1 MKFERKHFSHQVE
14 DSFYDQIVKQQ
25 EVLCDGGLGLGLM
38 SPSPALS
45 TMIAQTQ
52 GLEQIVA
59 SGMEAGAV
67 GQPGGCEA
75 GVGAVMPGQLVP
87 TTSDGQGEAPSPAL
101 QQNKDSNPK
110 RLHVSNIPFKFRDPD
125 LRQMFGKF
133 GSILDVE
140 IIFNERGSKGFGFVT
155 FQNSADADAA
165 RGELHGSVVEGRK
178 VEVNN
183 ATARVQTKKPPMLPS
198 GMAGGMAGLPGVPG
212 GMQANVAAAALR
224 GAAITRG
231 RIMRG
236 YPVGAAQAMGAAVGG
251 AGAGQLQQL
260 QQLAASGLYP
270 AAQLGA
276 GNVLYAAYDP
286 LMGAAGLQGL
296 GAGAGLGLPGGV
308 AAGGA
313 LQGMQQQLGGINPAL
328 LGAVSQA
335 GALGYSPMQ
344 QSLAVSQAGMG
355 AMSSNILAQAQ
366 AQLAALKS
374 QNKSGGGQGAV
385 QGAPG
390 GQGAAAAAQAAQAA
404 AAANSVAVSQ
414 ASLQSAGVTQSQL
427 NNAQLAAAAQQQAQL
442 QAQLRALAGGQL
454 AGAGL
459 PAGLA
464 LQGAAGQPAGGA
476 AGLQALTDPY
486 LGQSIGPITGYQNAL
501 YRRFTPY

>member
-1 MKFERKHFSHQVE
+1 MD

-25 EVLCDGGLGLGLM
+25 EVFCDGSLGLGLM

-52 GLEQIVA
+52 GLDQIVA

-67 GQPGGCEA
+67 GQAGGCEA
-75 GVGAVMPGQLVP
+75 GVGAVMPGGQLVP
-87 TTSDGQGEAPSPAL
+87 TTSEGQVEAQSPAL

-165 RGELHGSVVEGRK
+165 RAELHGSVVEGRK

-183 ATARVQTKKPPMLPS
+183 ATARVQTKKPAMLPS
-198 GMAGGMAGLPGVPG
+198 VAGGMAGLPGVPG

-251 AGAGQLQQL
+251 AGAANLQL

-296 GAGAGLGLPGGV
+296 GAGAGLGLPGGRGGRGSPGRAS
-308 AAGGA
+308 AAGRH
-313 LQGMQQQLGGINPAL
+313 QPRPA
-328 LGAVSQA
+328 
-335 GALGYSPMQ
+335 
-344 QSLAVSQAGMG
+344 
-355 AMSSNILAQAQ
+355 
-366 AQLAALKS
+366 
-374 QNKSGGGQGAV
+374 GGG
-385 QGAPG
+385 
-390 GQGAAAAAQAAQAA
+390 
-404 AAANSVAVSQ
+404 
-414 ASLQSAGVTQSQL
+414 VTS
-427 NNAQLAAAAQQQAQL
+427 
-442 QAQLRALAGGQL
+442 R
-454 AGAGL
+454 GAGL
-459 PAGLA
+459 
-464 LQGAAGQPAGGA
+464 QSGAAVTSCVPGG
-476 AGLQALTDPY
+476 G
-486 LGQSIGPITGYQNAL
+486 GGHV
-501 YRRFTPY
+501 

>member
-1 MKFERKHFSHQVE
+1 MKFERKHFSRQVD

-25 EVLCDGGLGLGLM
+25 EVFCDGGLGLGLM

-67 GQPGGCEA
+67 GQAGGCEA
-75 GVGAVMPGQLVP
+75 GVGAVLPGQLVP
-87 TTSDGQGEAPSPAL
+87 TTSDGQVEAQSPTL

-133 GSILDVE
+133 GGILDVE

-155 FQNSADADAA
+155 FGNSADADAA
-165 RGELHGSVVEGRK
+165 RAELHGSVVEGRK

-183 ATARVQTKKPPMLPS
+183 ATARVQTKKPAMLPS
-198 GMAGGMAGLPGVPG
+198 VAGGMAGLPGVPG

-251 AGAGQLQQL
+251 AGAANLQL

-270 AAQLGA
+270 AASLGA

-308 AAGGA
+308 GAGGA
-313 LQGMQQQLGGINPAL
+313 LQGMQQLGGINPAL

-335 GALGYSPMQ
+335 GGLGYSQMQ
-344 QSLAVSQAGMG
+344 HQVAMAGQPGVG
-355 AMSSNILAQAQ
+355 AMNSNILAQAQ

-374 QNKSGGGQGAV
+374 QNKSGGQGAA
-385 QGAPG
+385 QGGAG
-390 GQGAAAAAQAAQAA
+390 GQGAAGVQAASQAQAAL
-404 AAANSVAVSQ
+404 ANSVVVSQ
-414 ASLQSAGVTQSQL
+414 ASLQGAGVTQSQL
-427 NNAQLAAAAQQQAQL
+427 NNAHLAAAAQQQAQL

-459 PAGLA
+459 PPHLA

-476 AGLQALTDPY
+476 AGLQALADPY

>member
-1 MKFERKHFSHQVE
+1 MD

-52 GLEQIVA
+52 GLDQIVA

-87 TTSDGQGEAPSPAL
+87 TTSDGQGEAQSPAL

-165 RGELHGSVVEGRK
+165 RAELHGSVVDGRK

-183 ATARVQTKKPPMLPS
+183 ATARVQTKKPAMLPS
-198 GMAGGMAGLPGVPG
+198 VAGGMAGLPGVPG

-251 AGAGQLQQL
+251 AGAANLQL

-270 AAQLGA
+270 AASLGG

-296 GAGAGLGLPGGV
+296 GAGGGLGLPGGV

-313 LQGMQQQLGGINPAL
+313 LQGMQQLGGINPAL

-335 GALGYSPMQ
+335 GGLSYSPVP
-344 QSLAVSQAGMG
+344 QSMAAQAGVG

-385 QGAPG
+385 QGAA
-390 GQGAAAAAQAAQAA
+390 GAANSGAVQAA

-427 NNAQLAAAAQQQAQL
+427 NNAHLAAAAQQQAQL

-476 AGLQALTDPY
+476 AGLQALADPY

>member
-1 MKFERKHFSHQVE
+1 MD

-52 GLEQIVA
+52 GLDQIVA

-87 TTSDGQGEAPSPAL
+87 TTSDGQGEAQSPAL

-165 RGELHGSVVEGRK
+165 RAELHGSVVDGRK

-183 ATARVQTKKPPMLPS
+183 ATARVQTKKPAMLPS
-198 GMAGGMAGLPGVPG
+198 VAGGMAGLPGVPG

-251 AGAGQLQQL
+251 AGAANLQL

-270 AAQLGA
+270 AASLGG

-296 GAGAGLGLPGGV
+296 GAGGGLGLPGGV

-313 LQGMQQQLGGINPAL
+313 LQGMQQLGGINPAL

-335 GALGYSPMQ
+335 GGLSYSPVQ
-344 QSLAVSQAGMG
+344 QSMAAQAGVG

-366 AQLAALKS
+366 AQLAAFKS

-385 QGAPG
+385 QGAA
-390 GQGAAAAAQAAQAA
+390 GAANSGAVQAA

-427 NNAQLAAAAQQQAQL
+427 NNAHLAAAAQQQAQL

-476 AGLQALTDPY
+476 AGLQALADPY

>member
-1 MKFERKHFSHQVE
+1 MKFERKHFSRQVD

-52 GLEQIVA
+52 GLDQIVA

-87 TTSDGQGEAPSPAL
+87 TTSDGQGEAQSPAL

-165 RGELHGSVVEGRK
+165 RAELHGSVVDGRK

-183 ATARVQTKKPPMLPS
+183 ATARVQTKKPAMLPS
-198 GMAGGMAGLPGVPG
+198 VAGGMAGLPGVPG

-251 AGAGQLQQL
+251 AGAANLQL

-270 AAQLGA
+270 AASLGG

-296 GAGAGLGLPGGV
+296 GAGGGLGLPGGV

-313 LQGMQQQLGGINPAL
+313 LQGMQQLGGINPAL

-335 GALGYSPMQ
+335 GGLSYSPVQ
-344 QSLAVSQAGMG
+344 QSMAAQAGVG

-385 QGAPG
+385 QGAA
-390 GQGAAAAAQAAQAA
+390 GAANSGAVQAA

-427 NNAQLAAAAQQQAQL
+427 NNAHLAAAAQQQAQL

-459 PAGLA
+459 PPGLA

-476 AGLQALTDPY
+476 AGLQALADPY

>member
-1 MKFERKHFSHQVE
+1 MD

-52 GLEQIVA
+52 GLDQIVA

-87 TTSDGQGEAPSPAL
+87 TTSDGQGEAQSPAL

-165 RGELHGSVVEGRK
+165 RAELHGSVVDGRK

-183 ATARVQTKKPPMLPS
+183 ATARVQTKKPAMLPS
-198 GMAGGMAGLPGVPG
+198 VAGGMAGLPGVPG

-251 AGAGQLQQL
+251 AGAANLQL

-270 AAQLGA
+270 AASLGG

-296 GAGAGLGLPGGV
+296 GAGGGLGLPGGV

-313 LQGMQQQLGGINPAL
+313 LQGMQQLGGINPAL

-335 GALGYSPMQ
+335 GGLSYSPVQ
-344 QSLAVSQAGMG
+344 QSMAAQAGVG

-385 QGAPG
+385 QGAA
-390 GQGAAAAAQAAQAA
+390 GAANSGAVQAA

-427 NNAQLAAAAQQQAQL
+427 NNAHLAAAAQQQAQL

-476 AGLQALTDPY
+476 AGLQALADPY

>member
-1 MKFERKHFSHQVE
+1 MKFERKHFSRQVD

-25 EVLCDGGLGLGLM
+25 EVFCDGSLGLGLM

-52 GLEQIVA
+52 GLDQIVA

-67 GQPGGCEA
+67 GQAGGCEA
-75 GVGAVMPGQLVP
+75 GVGAVMPGGQLVP
-87 TTSDGQGEAPSPAL
+87 TTSEGQVEAQSPAL

-165 RGELHGSVVEGRK
+165 RAELHGSVVEGRK

-183 ATARVQTKKPPMLPS
+183 ATARVQTKKPAMLTGPV
-198 GMAGGMAGLPGVPG
+198 AGGMAGLPGVPG

-251 AGAGQLQQL
+251 AGAANLQL

-270 AAQLGA
+270 AASLGA

-313 LQGMQQQLGGINPAL
+313 LQGVQQLGGINPAL

-335 GALGYSPMQ
+335 GGLGYSQMQ
-344 QSLAVSQAGMG
+344 QQVAAGQPGVG
-355 AMSSNILAQAQ
+355 AMNSNILAQAQ

-374 QNKSGGGQGAV
+374 QNKSGGQGAA
-385 QGAPG
+385 QGAAG
-390 GQGAAAAAQAAQAA
+390 GQGAAGVQAQAQA

-414 ASLQSAGVTQSQL
+414 ASLQGAGVTQSQL
-427 NNAQLAAAAQQQAQL
+427 NNAHLAAAAQQQAQL

-459 PAGLA
+459 PPHLA

-476 AGLQALTDPY
+476 AGLQALADPY